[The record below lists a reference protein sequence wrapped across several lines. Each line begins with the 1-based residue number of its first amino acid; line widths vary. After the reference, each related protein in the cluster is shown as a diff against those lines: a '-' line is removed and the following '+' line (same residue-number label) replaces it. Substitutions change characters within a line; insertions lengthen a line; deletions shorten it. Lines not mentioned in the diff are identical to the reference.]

1 MRLPATV
8 PSLVSVES
16 SNVEAVGYDS
26 KNRYLYIKFLPS
38 EENQRGSVYRYS
50 GVKEQ
55 IFNRLLRAASKGM
68 FVWAHIRD
76 KYPYAKWTGFG
87 WRKQTALQKM
97 SIQKKSR
104 KQRFRKTK

>member
-16 SNVEAVGYDS
+16 SNVEAVGYDP
-26 KNRYLYIKFLPS
+26 KKRYLYIKFLPS
-38 EENQRGSVYRYS
+38 EESYRGSVYRYS
-50 GVKEQ
+50 NVKEQ
-55 IFNRLLRAASKGM
+55 IFNRLLSSASKGM

-87 WRKQTALQKM
+87 WRKQNTLQKM
-97 SIQKKSR
+97 SIQKKNR
-104 KQRFRKTK
+104 KKRFKKTK